1 MIKKIKFL
9 NKAVYPGGNNAL
21 INFFKKNLIYPT
33 QAIQNKIEGK
43 VYLKFKINPIGKVYD
58 VFVIKGIGHGC
69 DQEAIRLVKLLK
81 YTPPK
86 NRKLKV
92 TTYKKINIPFK
103 IPKNKLK
110 NTIKIKYTIVK

>member
-1 MIKKIKFL
+1 MIKKIKFI
-9 NKAVYPGGNNAL
+9 NKAIYPGGNSSL
-21 INFFKKNLIYPT
+21 INFIKNNLKYPH
-33 QAIQNKIEGK
+33 QALKNKIEGK
-43 VYLKFKINPIGKVYD
+43 VFLKYKINPIGKVYD

-103 IPKNKLK
+103 LPENKLK
-110 NTIKIKYTIVK
+110 KNIIIKYTIVK